1 MAIPPGTYR
10 ERLKST
16 RNTKREHCSG
26 RPTRFHPHRDL
37 WRAER
42 CDRPLSC
49 FNRGIEHVQ
58 RQLLNT
64 TCPRSPSHPCCPSFS
79 FSFLLSLCS
88 SFGLSVSPSRSA
100 CRSPSL
106 SWSFP
111 WLLIL
116 FNLLRPR
123 TPLDRASAARSAW
136 VCDSR
141 SLTRRQ
147 RDGPLDRGLQLRL
160 GTRTVSDDV
169 KDVLKGINTSFLH
182 PNTFQSI
189 LYMFLDISCNKHLY
203 LECSHT
209 FFGMS
214 VPASRYLY
222 LLNVHFK
229 ALFKVSMKKRIVE
242 FRKLEFSLDCTERQS
257 GKNTA
262 SYWISFDSKEKI

>member
-79 FSFLLSLCS
+79 FSFLLSLCP

-100 CRSPSL
+100 CRSLSL

-111 WLLIL
+111 RLLIL
-116 FNLLRPR
+116 FNLLRH
-123 TPLDRASAARSAW
+123 DRERHSTEPAPHGAHEFAIRVLWPAVSATTGRSIADFGSHRVRW
-136 VCDSR
+136 CE
-141 SLTRRQ
+141 
-147 RDGPLDRGLQLRL
+147 
-160 GTRTVSDDV
+160 
-169 KDVLKGINTSFLH
+169 VLKGINT
-182 PNTFQSI
+182 
-189 LYMFLDISCNKHLY
+189 
-203 LECSHT
+203 
-209 FFGMS
+209 FFFTPKYVS
-214 VPASRYLY
+214 KYPIHISRYFL
-222 LLNVHFK
+222 
-229 ALFKVSMKKRIVE
+229 
-242 FRKLEFSLDCTERQS
+242 
-257 GKNTA
+257 
-262 SYWISFDSKEKI
+262 